1 MCDSAPI
8 GHGFHVF
15 QQQSVLV
22 HRVQQRR
29 QERPCSSEFTDS
41 DKPIFLAQILR
52 NRLHVTRYYLRY
64 LKPFNSAV
72 NVFCTLTLYLGLL
85 LNSCYIT
92 RQFSS
97 SLLVSHLHMVAALF
111 FGIFFGSVY
120 SQPGLRNTAITF
132 LVLYAMQLSSEYY
145 FKYLFANMVVYV
157 FLVSVTGFFICMWLN
172 MNPEFVM

>member
-1 MCDSAPI
+1 MGFMFFNSSLCWYIGFNSEDKKDRVVLSSLILISLFSLLRFSEIDSM
-8 GHGFHVF
+8 
-15 QQQSVLV
+15 
-22 HRVQQRR
+22 
-29 QERPCSSEFTDS
+29 
-41 DKPIFLAQILR
+41 
-52 NRLHVTRYYLRY
+52 Y